1 MTCAMLYPISVV
13 TEHRLTCTAC
23 LGLSLFVRLNFMLY
37 AVISQAAD
45 GQLKHMHEIA
55 PCPTSI
61 TVHAEL

>member
-23 LGLSLFVRLNFMLY
+23 LGLSLCVRLIFMLY

-45 GQLKHMHEIA
+45 CQLRHMHEIA